1 MATFKKYAQKLKKNK
16 GQKLI
21 IMLLISSK
29 PVLAEPYGSVTVT
42 YDLLMK

>member
-21 IMLLISSK
+21 IMLLINPK
-29 PVLAEPYGSVTVT
+29 Q
-42 YDLLMK
+42 MKFLKNREMKFYNK